1 MTEISGAHP
10 KWRPRRYGEKRWA
23 AAPHRPVVEKRR
35 HRTRTRFGPE
45 RNTTRKPTSKK
56 RPEAETN
63 NKKKQTK
70 QKTMA
75 GLAAPRRLDGMDDF
89 VFGSFEP
96 KSIYS
101 AFLNGPEK
109 VRPLTPTHG
118 SQSIRIHS
126 LVGAQT
132 QIDTAAEM
140 MLGST
145 YSACQQIWFV

>member
-63 NKKKQTK
+63 NTKKKQKTK
-70 QKTMA
+70 NDGRLGCTT
-75 GLAAPRRLDGMDDF
+75 RRLDGMDDF
-89 VFGSFEP
+89 VFGSFR
-96 KSIYS
+96 
-101 AFLNGPEK
+101 LH
-109 VRPLTPTHG
+109 TWHG
-118 SQSIRIHS
+118 TRFQAT
-126 LVGAQT
+126 VA
-132 QIDTAAEM
+132 
-140 MLGST
+140 
-145 YSACQQIWFV
+145 